1 MRDPFDFL
9 LPLKEM
15 YSSTLSFWPKV
26 KPGLFLW
33 IKKKKKVLLQK
44 SKPSNQ
50 WTILAHMSMV
60 WVTVLLAFLES
71 VKSYTG
77 QKEFWKEK
85 EKKKKGKQFQQMEVK
100 VLDLF
105 QITRILQKIYILR
118 NSCSLDIRDLIGMRP
133 EDEMTALNICPQG
146 MKVIYSFKKWKS
158 FLS

>member
-1 MRDPFDFL
+1 
-9 LPLKEM
+9 
-15 YSSTLSFWPKV
+15 
-26 KPGLFLW
+26 
-33 IKKKKKVLLQK
+33 
-44 SKPSNQ
+44 
-50 WTILAHMSMV
+50 MSMV